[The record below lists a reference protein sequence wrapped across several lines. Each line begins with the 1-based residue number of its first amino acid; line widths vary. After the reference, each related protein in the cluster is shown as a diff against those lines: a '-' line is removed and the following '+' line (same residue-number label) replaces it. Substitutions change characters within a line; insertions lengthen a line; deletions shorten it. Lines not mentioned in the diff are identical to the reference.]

1 MSFPNTHTHSHIR
14 THLHTHAQSTDA
26 LRILIHTN
34 PYLIRATPSSSSL
47 TGNVW
52 SGLVLQECVGSFA
65 YFTLTGFSTGA
76 SRHDSI
82 QFNPTQPDSTRLSS
96 RQRQLNYVAVLIT
109 IRAAAT
115 RSYHSLTQAN
125 PCPPPLSLPP
135 LLSSSSS
142 SLSAASAT
150 SSVSIDAAALRR
162 LLLLLLLSAPS
173 VATCPRSLPASAL
186 SARERER
193 RVGKAGVRGLFG
205 PLFARCA
212 AGGAVHRFRLANV
225 VPRVVFGGLCL
236 AGRLGTVG
244 LALKC
249 LPS

>member
-1 MSFPNTHTHSHIR
+1 MSFPNTHTHSHTR
-14 THLHTHAQSTDA
+14 TNFHTHAQSTDA

-135 LLSSSSS
+135 LSSSSS

-186 SARERER
+186 SAREMVREWQ
-193 RVGKAGVRGLFG
+193 G
-205 PLFARCA
+205 
-212 AGGAVHRFRLANV
+212 
-225 VPRVVFGGLCL
+225 
-236 AGRLGTVG
+236 
-244 LALKC
+244 
-249 LPS
+249 

>member
-1 MSFPNTHTHSHIR
+1 MSFPKTHTAAHSHTR
-14 THLHTHAQSTDA
+14 THFHTHAQSTDA

-34 PYLIRATPSSSSL
+34 PYLIRATPSLTSL

-82 QFNPTQPDSTRLSS
+82 QFNPTQPDSTL
-96 RQRQLNYVAVLIT
+96 
-109 IRAAAT
+109 
-115 RSYHSLTQAN
+115 
-125 PCPPPLSLPP
+125 
-135 LLSSSSS
+135 
-142 SLSAASAT
+142 LSAASTYLRCGAYHDQSSSNAKLPQSYT
-150 SSVSIDAAALRR
+150 GKPLPPSSISSSVVIIIIIFVCCKCHFISQHRCCCPTATAAATAVVRAFCCH
-162 LLLLLLLSAPS
+162 LS
-173 VATCPRSLPASAL
+173 TFIASF
-186 SARERER
+186 SFISERDGE
-193 RVGKAGVRGLFG
+193 GMAGVRGLFG

-236 AGRLGTVG
+236 AARLGTVG

>member
-1 MSFPNTHTHSHIR
+1 MFGLDWSFRSASALLHI
-14 THLHTHAQSTDA
+14 
-26 LRILIHTN
+26 
-34 PYLIRATPSSSSL
+34 SL
-47 TGNVW
+47 W
-52 SGLVLQECVGSFA
+52 L
-65 YFTLTGFSTGA
+65 A
-76 SRHDSI
+76 SRLAHPDTTRFNST
-82 QFNPTQPDSTRLSS
+82 QPNPTRLDSPLGSV
-96 RQRQLNYVAVLIT
+96 NLIT
-109 IRAAAT
+109 LRCLSRSEQQQREAT
-115 RSYHSLTQAN
+115 TVLHRQTLA
-125 PCPPPLSLPP
+125 PRPLSLP

-162 LLLLLLLSAPS
+162 LLLLLLLLSAPS

-186 SARERER
+186 SAKERER

-236 AGRLGTVG
+236 AARLGTVG